1 MNMKPRVSLLIGLS
15 ASLAAVAAIAAEPDP
30 LPERLAIE
38 HVTVLPMNSE
48 TAALADMTVLIED
61 GRIRSIAPASSTRA
75 PSGVRRID
83 GRGKWLMP
91 GLTDMHAHLG
101 NVRMLRLFLRQP
113 DLEQS
118 ILRTEDLFTPFIANG
133 VVQILDMQSMSE
145 TIGQRVEV
153 DAGRMIGP
161 HIVAAAMID
170 GPKPYWPIGATR
182 VAATPDDGR
191 QAVRDAAAEGYDVIK
206 VYSGLSF
213 ETFSAILDEARRL
226 KLPVAGHI
234 PERGLGRT
242 KEYFQPGFGLVAHA
256 EEFAQRDAKPDL
268 AEIPRYVD
276 MMKQNGAWLTATLS
290 LNERL
295 LEQTADPKSLLARP
309 EIRVLHPL
317 MRDMVLE
324 HNPYVALASPERI
337 EFLSQIVE
345 FNRQLVRAFVAAG
358 IPVVAGTDANV
369 PGVVPGYS
377 MHDELEALTRAGM
390 SNRQALEAATRL
402 PCAWLALLAECGT
415 VEAGK
420 RADLI
425 LLDADPL
432 ANISHS
438 RRIAAVILGGRY
450 LPHALLDRRIEALTE
465 SAPAR

>member
-1 MNMKPRVSLLIGLS
+1 MKLGIRFLSLLLGLF
-15 ASLAAVAAIAAEPDP
+15 AAVAAVAAEPDP

-38 HVTVLPMNSE
+38 RVTVLPMNSE
-48 TAALADMTVLIED
+48 AAALSEMTVLIED
-61 GRIRSIAPASSTRA
+61 GRILSVTPAASTRA

-101 NVRMLRLFLRQP
+101 NVRMLRLFLKMP
-113 DLEQS
+113 DLKQN

-133 VVQILDMQSMSE
+133 VVRILDMQSMSE

-170 GPKPYWPIGATR
+170 GPKPYWPIGTTR
-182 VAATPDDGR
+182 VATTPDDGR
-191 QAVRDAAAEGYDVIK
+191 QAVRDAGAEGYDVIK

-213 ETFSAILDEARRL
+213 ETFSAIVDEARRL
-226 KLPVAGHI
+226 KLPVVGHI
-234 PERGLGRT
+234 PERRLGRT
-242 KEYFQPGFGLVAHA
+242 KEFFQPGFSLVAHA
-256 EEFAQRDAKPDL
+256 EEFAQRDAQPSL
-268 AEIPRYVD
+268 AAIPQYVD

-290 LNERL
+290 LDERL
-295 LEQTADPKSLLARP
+295 LEQTKDPKSLHSRP
-309 EIRVLHPL
+309 EIRVLPRL
-317 MRDMVLE
+317 MRDMVLN
-324 HNPYVALASPERI
+324 HNPYIAAASPQRI
-337 EFLSQIVE
+337 EFLTQIVE
-345 FNRQLVRAFVAAG
+345 FNRELVRAFVAAG
-358 IPVVAGTDANV
+358 IPVVAGTDAGV
-369 PGVVPGYS
+369 PGVVPGFS

-390 SNRQALEAATRL
+390 SNRQALEAATRR
-402 PCAWLALLAECGT
+402 PCEWLNLLAECGT

-432 ANISHS
+432 ANIGNS
-438 RRIAAVILGGRY
+438 RRISAVILGGRY
-450 LPHALLDRRIEALTE
+450 LPRVMLDQRLEALT
-465 SAPAR
+465 APDAVR

>member
-1 MNMKPRVSLLIGLS
+1 MNTKPRYLSLLLGLS
-15 ASLAAVAAIAAEPDP
+15 AAVAAIAATATEPDP

-38 HVTVLPMNSE
+38 HVTVLPMSSE
-48 TAALADMTVLIED
+48 ATALADMTVLIED
-61 GRIRSIAPASSTRA
+61 GRIRSITPASSTRA

-101 NVRMLRLFLRQP
+101 NVRMLRLFLRMP
-113 DLEQS
+113 DLKQS
-118 ILRTEDLFTPFIANG
+118 ILRTEDLFTPFLANG
-133 VVQILDMQSMSE
+133 VVRILDMQSMSE

-161 HIVAAAMID
+161 HIVTAAMID

-191 QAVRDAAAEGYDVIK
+191 QAARDAAAEGYDVIK
-206 VYSGLSF
+206 VYGGLSL
-213 ETFSAILDEARRL
+213 ETFSAIVDEARRL
-226 KLPVAGHI
+226 NLPVVGHL

-242 KEYFQPGFGLVAHA
+242 EEFFQPGFSLIAHA
-256 EEFAQRDAKPDL
+256 EEFAQRDAKPAL
-268 AEIPRYVD
+268 AEIPSYVD
-276 MMKQNGAWLTATLS
+276 MMKKNGAWLTATLS

-295 LEQTADPKSLLARP
+295 LEQTANPKSLRERP

-324 HNPYVALASPERI
+324 HNPYVAAASPQRI
-337 EFLSQIVE
+337 EYLAQIVE

-377 MHDELEALTRAGM
+377 MHDELEALTRAGL
-390 SNRQALEAATRL
+390 SNRQALEAATRR
-402 PCAWLALLAECGT
+402 PCEWLQLSAECGT
-415 VEAGK
+415 VEPGK

-432 ANISHS
+432 ADIRHS
-438 RRIAAVILGGRY
+438 RRISAVILGGRF
-450 LPHALLDRRIEALTE
+450 LPRALLDRQIEAL
-465 SAPAR
+465 AAGAGK

>member
-1 MNMKPRVSLLIGLS
+1 
-15 ASLAAVAAIAAEPDP
+15 
-30 LPERLAIE
+30 
-38 HVTVLPMNSE
+38 
-48 TAALADMTVLIED
+48 
-61 GRIRSIAPASSTRA
+61 
-75 PSGVRRID
+75 
-83 GRGKWLMP
+83 MP

-101 NVRMLRLFLRQP
+101 NVRMLRLFLRMP
-113 DLEQS
+113 DLQQS

-133 VVQILDMQSMSE
+133 VVRILDMQSMSE

-153 DAGRMIGP
+153 DAGRVIGP

-206 VYSGLSF
+206 VYSGLSI
-213 ETFSAILDEARRL
+213 ETFSAIVDEARRL

-242 KEYFQPGFGLVAHA
+242 KEFFQPGFGLVAHA

-295 LEQTADPKSLLARP
+295 LQQTSDPKSLQNRP

-337 EFLSQIVE
+337 EFLAQIVE
-345 FNRQLVRAFVAAG
+345 FNRQLVRAFVTAG

-438 RRIAAVILGGRY
+438 RRISAVILGGRY
-450 LPHALLDRRIEALTE
+450 LPRALLDRRIEALTE